1 MATHDTEVG
10 YHALKREAESFL
22 KENPVV
28 RLEQLEDHLYQKFHA
43 EWESGAY
50 DKVNGNRP
58 AWKNLVDWVKANL
71 TKEEKTRY
79 YNLMG
84 TKLLAYVPDAGFIHG
99 VGRIYTGQQLF
110 TLLNS
115 MAKVAQQIGY
125 EKEAEEEKVEMSVD
139 EYFNSK

>member
-1 MATHDTEVG
+1 
-10 YHALKREAESFL
+10 
-22 KENPVV
+22 
-28 RLEQLEDHLYQKFHA
+28 
-43 EWESGAY
+43 
-50 DKVNGNRP
+50 
-58 AWKNLVDWVKANL
+58 
-71 TKEEKTRY
+71 
-79 YNLMG
+79 MG

-125 EKEAEEEKVEMSVD
+125 EEEAEEEEVEMSVD